1 MTLEE
6 YINSNVACGNSL
18 HDKFDVVH
26 LYTNDLA
33 IFSKDTTIKYINI
46 NGITIYAD
54 APFIIFQYDK
64 HIGITL
70 NITPVDINEYSKFTI
85 ILKENTKVIF
95 SAVKDT
101 LVIKI
106 KECDNN
112 D

>member
-6 YINSNVACGNSL
+6 YVNNNVACGNSL

-54 APFIIFQYDK
+54 ALFIIFQYDK

-70 NITPVDINEYSKFTI
+70 NITPVDIDEHGKFTI

-95 SAVKDT
+95 SVVKDT
-101 LVIKI
+101 LVIEI
-106 KECDNN
+106 KECDSN